1 MYHFI
6 LRKKRVTKIIK
17 ETFGILVAVAMVAE
31 FLTLVWFTGGPS
43 SLSPCLPLLEVLQ
56 HSEGL
61 LKPLWITGGGFI
73 NEKPENSEITGRG
86 KWCSGLWA
94 SSVLPHH
101 HFHHH
106 PLSPTGF
113 ESSVLNI
120 PSIGTCQEN
129 FSARLPTFNS
139 PSWSCRWVLEN
150 LGKQD
155 LIDSLIKHNKKRFW
169 LVYMII
175 VQWCW

>member
-86 KWCSGLWA
+86 KWRSGLWA

-113 ESSVLNI
+113 ECSVLDI

-129 FSARLPTFNS
+129 FSVRLPTFNS

-150 LGKQD
+150 LGKQE